1 MKRDDEIEQTHRD
14 PNDITLGVH
23 SGGDQETTVRGA
35 HEGLALLD

>member
-23 SGGDQETTVRGA
+23 SGDQENTVRGA
-35 HEGLALLD
+35 HEGMALLE